1 MASKIISISEFLSA
15 LSESCISLPQVYTA
29 IGGFVSGGHPE
40 YLTYSIENAFVNSMF
55 SLKNLFLYYAAGQGD
70 KKKRGINHLAHEGLT
85 IGAIGGHWGLAPKL
99 GEMALENKIIAY
111 NIPQGVISKSF
122 RSIASRELYVDTHVG
137 LETFVDP
144 RIEGGMIN
152 EMTRNIDKGDIV
164 QAVKAKIG
172 NREVELLRYFMRPL
186 HIALL
191 KGTIADYEGNVSLKR
206 EPFSP
211 DTLAIA
217 QAVYNS
223 GGKVF
228 VQAEEISEELLSR
241 TEHPMSIAIPGFLV
255 SGVIKAPEEFCM
267 QTFTKKYEPLFCSGE
282 ACSEAANNKISI
294 ERRIIGARALEELR
308 HITGR
313 GEKPICNLGIGMPEA
328 VSVCA
333 AEQGMLGRIVLS
345 VEVGPNGGIAAG
357 GLNFGAMYSPSSI
370 IPQNNQF
377 DFYQGSGLDFSAL
390 GMAETDMEGNVN
402 VSRFGKVLAGCGGFI
417 DISQNTKNIVF
428 VGTMTSGGLE
438 IGIEGGKL
446 RILKEG
452 SHRKFTRKVEQ
463 ITFSGKYARK
473 TRQNIKYVTERCV
486 FELGENGIEL
496 AEIAPGVDIERD
508 IQRQVDFELKLKKPV
523 SELVN
528 PDYFKGC

>member
-1 MASKIISISEFLSA
+1 MATKIISISEFLSA
-15 LSESCISLPQVYTA
+15 LSEPCISLPRVYTA

-40 YLTYSIENAFVNSMF
+40 YLTHSIESAF
-55 SLKNLFLYYAAGQGD
+55 LKGTPIRNLFLYYAAGQGD
-70 KKKRGINHLAHEGLT
+70 KKNRGINHLAHDGLT

-99 GEMALENKIIAY
+99 GEMALENRIIAY

-122 RSIASRELYVDTHVG
+122 RSIASHELYVDTHVG

-144 RIEGGMIN
+144 YLEGGMIN
-152 EMTRNIDKGDIV
+152 EMTRKYDKRDVVHHIKSRVGAGKTD
-164 QAVKAKIG
+164 
-172 NREVELLRYFMRPL
+172 LLRYFMRPL

-228 VQAEEISEELLSR
+228 VQVEEISEELLSR
-241 TEHPMSIAIPGFLV
+241 TEHPMGIIPGFLV
-255 SGVIKAPEEFCM
+255 SGVIMAPEEFCM
-267 QTFTKKYEPLFCSGE
+267 QTFAEKYEPLFCSGE
-282 ACSEAANNKISI
+282 RNMEAASKKLSI
-294 ERRIIGARALEELR
+294 ERRIIGARVLEELR
-308 HITGR
+308 QISGR
-313 GEKPICNLGIGMPEA
+313 NGRPICNLGIGMPEA

-370 IPQNNQF
+370 IPQNSQF

-390 GMAETDMEGNVN
+390 GMAETDAEGNIN
-402 VSRFGKVLAGCGGFI
+402 VSKFGKVLAGCGGFI

-438 IGIEGGKL
+438 IAIESGKL
-446 RILKEG
+446 RILREG
-452 SHRKFTRKVEQ
+452 SHRKFARKVEQ
-463 ITFSGKYARK
+463 VTFSGKYARK
-473 TRQNIKYVTERCV
+473 TGQNVKYVTERCM

-496 AEIAPGVDIERD
+496 TEIAPGVDVGKD
-508 IQRQVDFELKLKKPV
+508 IQKQVDFELRLKKPA